1 MSAWKMETAKA
12 RLSELLR
19 QARED
24 GPQMITVRGAETAVV
39 LCADDYRR
47 LSNAPQTESWVDRFR
62 GSFTGEIDLTRDDD
76 TGRDFD
82 L

>member
-1 MSAWKMETAKA
+1 MTAWKLETAKA

-19 QARED
+19 QARDD
-24 GPQMITVRGAETAVV
+24 GPQIITVRGAETAVV
-39 LCADDYRR
+39 LSAEDFRR
-47 LSNAPQTESWVDRFR
+47 LAKGPQAEPWVDRFR
-62 GSFTGEIDLTRDDD
+62 QGFTGEIDLTRDAD

>member
-1 MSAWKMETAKA
+1 MSAWKLETAKA

-24 GPQMITVRGAETAVV
+24 GPQIITVRGAETAVV
-39 LCADDYRR
+39 LSAEDFRR
-47 LSNAPQTESWVDRFR
+47 LSRGPQAGSWVDRFR
-62 GSFTGEIDLTRDDD
+62 MVFTGEIDLTRDEE
-76 TGRDFD
+76 TARDFD

>member
-1 MSAWKMETAKA
+1 MSTWKLETAKA

-24 GPQMITVRGAETAVV
+24 GPQIITVRGAETAVV
-39 LCADDYRR
+39 LSADDFRR
-47 LSNAPQTESWVDRFR
+47 LANAPADGSWVDRFR
-62 GSFTGEIDLTRDDD
+62 AGFTGEIDLARDAD
-76 TGRDFD
+76 TGRDVD